1 MSESIPLNDF
11 ERRILC
17 EIDRLSSTSVFKRVP
32 SGVLRGSLCDLH
44 NVNGKTVL
52 LARGDVDAALEKLR
66 IAGIIKC
73 QESRLPSA
81 TPGIVTTRADGTI
94 DKNAI
99 CFPTMH
105 TRPDGRI
112 VLVKYRR
119 EPKRDADFGGA
130 CCEETVLVDGEKV
143 YWRLTSTRE
152 HFALTAEGIREARRG
167 GHHATAT
174 PGESGGDYGGYVPA
188 DTLEQEEGIR
198 PNRLSEAA
206 GDNKVKTKPAPNGLR
221 DSQGREIRTLY
232 HRAEAIR
239 HCKPKRMG
247 SLKLNHAKNARR

>member
-1 MSESIPLNDF
+1 MSESFPLNDF

-52 LARGDVDAALEKLR
+52 VARGDVDAALEKLR
-66 IAGIIKC
+66 IAGFIKC

-99 CFPTMH
+99 CFPAMH

-119 EPKRDADFGGA
+119 VPERDADFGGA
-130 CCEETVLVDGEKV
+130 CCEETVLVEGEKV
-143 YWRLTSTRE
+143 YWRLTSTRK

-167 GHHATAT
+167 EHDAT
-174 PGESGGDYGGYVPA
+174 SGDDGSVNMEGPYSTKECA
-188 DTLEQEEGIR
+188 EEFNI
-198 PNRLSEAA
+198 SEGTWRNWAKGRNCPKGLTISNLA
-206 GDNKVKTKPAPNGLR
+206 RGRWNYRNEAQFPTTK
-221 DSQGREIRTLY
+221 
-232 HRAEAIR
+232 H
-239 HCKPKRMG
+239 
-247 SLKLNHAKNARR
+247 NA